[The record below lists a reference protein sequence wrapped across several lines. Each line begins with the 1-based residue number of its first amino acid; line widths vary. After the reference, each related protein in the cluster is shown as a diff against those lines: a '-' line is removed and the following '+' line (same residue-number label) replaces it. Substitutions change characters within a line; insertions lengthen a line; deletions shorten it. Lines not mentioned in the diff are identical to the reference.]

1 MKNKFY
7 LKKLPPMETELKL
20 IETCLKVL
28 ETANIMELNSFV
40 KRDAENILVRTLHD
54 LNEVTQNE
62 GYNPFANKINEEEKG
77 EDSQI
82 RSLNLKHE

>member
-28 ETANIMELNSFV
+28 ETANLMELNSFV
-40 KRDAENILVRTLHD
+40 KRDAEDILVRTLHD

-62 GYNPFANKINEEEKG
+62 GYNPFANKEAETKG

-82 RSLNLKHE
+82 RSLNSKHE

>member
-20 IETCLKVL
+20 IETCLMVL
-28 ETANIMELNSFV
+28 ETANIMELNTFV
-40 KRDAENILVRTLHD
+40 KRDAEDILVRILHD

-62 GYNPFANKINEEEKG
+62 GYNPFANKEAETKG
-77 EDSQI
+77 EDIQF
-82 RSLNLKHE
+82 RSLNPKHE